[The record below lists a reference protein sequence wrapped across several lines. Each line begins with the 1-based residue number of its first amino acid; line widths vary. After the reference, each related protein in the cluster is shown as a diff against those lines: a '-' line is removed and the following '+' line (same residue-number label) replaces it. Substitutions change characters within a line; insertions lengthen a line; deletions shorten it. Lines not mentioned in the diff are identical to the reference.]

1 MSDSASA
8 SDTASDSASDS
19 AFDSAFDDLAQ
30 PISFEAR
37 YGAGRRRTI
46 SLGGGGLFFVAWQ
59 ISYLNTL
66 AGKGLRLDQAEVV
79 VGTSAGSLV
88 AGILTAGRL
97 QRFGRKV
104 DLIAKVPALISVLA
118 PVKDLHPS
126 QVRARDLF
134 AEATDATPELLR
146 SIGHAALAAQ
156 ALPAAQL
163 ARSTALVMGV
173 RAWKSPALQ
182 ISTVDTYT
190 GERLI
195 LHGGHGLSV
204 PHAAAA
210 SASVPG
216 LFSPQLIGDRRCM
229 DGGVSGTGTHC
240 DRLAGSERALV
251 VSLIGGETT
260 HPAGMTSTKDGQLH
274 DVEELRAT
282 GTDVRL
288 VGPSGITVEQL
299 MDPSAIGTA
308 LTMGAHQAEL
318 DAPDLLAFW
327 ND

>member
-1 MSDSASA
+1 MSDT
-8 SDTASDSASDS
+8 TAA
-19 AFDSAFDDLAQ
+19 APTDDLAQ
-30 PISFEAR
+30 PISFDAR
-37 YGAGRRRTI
+37 YGAGLGRTI

-59 ISYLNTL
+59 IAYLNGL
-66 AGKGLRLDQAEVV
+66 AARGLRLTEADRV

-97 QRFGRKV
+97 HRFGVKV
-104 DLIAKVPALISVLA
+104 DLLAKVPALISVLA

-134 AEATDATPELLR
+134 ATATDADPDHI
-146 SIGHAALAAQ
+146 SAIGHAALAAQ
-156 ALPAAQL
+156 ATPPAQL

-173 RAWKSPALQ
+173 RAWKSPALE
-182 ISTVDTYT
+182 ITTVDTYT

-195 LHGGHGLSV
+195 VHAGHGLTV

-216 LFSPQLIGDRRCM
+216 LFSPQLVGDRRCM
-229 DGGVSGTGTHC
+229 DGGVSGSGTHC

-260 HPAGMTSTKDGQLH
+260 HPAGMTMAKDAQFH
-274 DVEELRAT
+274 EIEQLRAS
-282 GTDVRL
+282 GTEVRL
-288 VGPSGITVEQL
+288 VGPSGVDIEQL
-299 MDPSAIGTA
+299 MDPSAIGAA
-308 LTMGAHQAEL
+308 LDLGAHQADA
-318 DAPDLLAFW
+318 DAPGLLEFW
-327 ND
+327 HA